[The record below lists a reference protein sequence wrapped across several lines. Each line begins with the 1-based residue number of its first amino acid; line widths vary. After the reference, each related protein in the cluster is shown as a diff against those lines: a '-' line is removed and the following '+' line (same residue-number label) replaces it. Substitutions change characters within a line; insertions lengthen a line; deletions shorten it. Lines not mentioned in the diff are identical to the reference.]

1 MKVNAD
7 IELKQLTLENQHV
20 RLQMLPEVGS
30 KITSL
35 LYVPD
40 HREFLFQPPDP
51 AQPYRI
57 PGYGAQFKDFDN
69 SGFDECLPTVGAC
82 RYPGKAFRA
91 DLPDHG
97 EVWSVPWE
105 WDTSGDRVQLRCR
118 CRQVPLIFSKEIRLQ
133 RDSVLISY
141 KVENTSEDEV
151 DYLWSSHPLLA
162 INPGDRVMIPP
173 EVSELFIDQS
183 HTGRLGGFGDRTSWP
198 LTVARNGAAAD
209 LSSLLPPNANTAEKY
224 FTPRLSQGWC
234 ALYSPSTSHSM
245 TFRFDPKTIPFVG
258 MWINQGGWPT
268 DSASKHYTVALEP
281 CSGAPDSLEKAVEF
295 KQASVLAGKQ
305 TQSWELEIQ
314 LRPGPPAI

>member
-1 MKVNAD
+1 MKVDAD
-7 IELKQLTLENQHV
+7 IELRQLTLENEHV
-20 RLQMLPEVGS
+20 RVQMLPEVGS

-35 LYVPD
+35 LYVAD
-40 HREFLFQPPDP
+40 NREFLFQPPNP
-51 AQPYRI
+51 QRSYTI
-57 PGYGAQFKDFDN
+57 PGYGTQFKDFDN

-105 WDTSGDRVQLRCR
+105 WDTTGDRVQLRCR
-118 CRQVPLIFSKEIRLQ
+118 CRQLPLIFHKEIRLQ

-141 KVENTSEDEV
+141 KVENSSAEKI

-173 EVSELFIDQS
+173 EVKEVFIDQS
-183 HTGRLGGFGDRTSWP
+183 HTGRLGGFGDRASWP
-198 LTVARNGAAAD
+198 LAVARSGAAAD
-209 LSSLLPPNANTAEKY
+209 LSSILPPDANTAEKY

-234 ALYSPSTSHSM
+234 ALYSPSTNHSI
-245 TFRFDPKTIPFVG
+245 TFRFDPKIIPFVG

-268 DSASKHYTVALEP
+268 DSAFKHYTVALEP
-281 CSGAPDSLEKAVEF
+281 CSGAPDSLEKAVESN
-295 KQASVLAGKQ
+295 QASMLAGKQ

-314 LRPGPPAI
+314 LCPGPPKI